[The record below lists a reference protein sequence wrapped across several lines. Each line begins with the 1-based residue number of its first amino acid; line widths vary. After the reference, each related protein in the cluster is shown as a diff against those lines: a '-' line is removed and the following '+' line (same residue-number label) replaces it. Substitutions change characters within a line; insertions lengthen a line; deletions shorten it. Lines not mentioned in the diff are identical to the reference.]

1 MSTLKKLLALTLALA
16 MVLSVSV
23 FAGSYS
29 DETYADAAEID
40 EACEEAIEVL
50 YALDIMVGDG
60 TNLKPNDTI
69 KRAEM
74 VKMIYVILNKGVDDD
89 AKNWK
94 GNSMFSDIKA
104 DDWYAGYVNYAGAT
118 KLVQGY
124 NGTFDAEAPLTTA
137 QAAKMILTA
146 IGYSAEGRG
155 YVGTNWEA
163 NVLSDAALLGLLEG
177 YDAPINGYAPRQW
190 VAKMLYNAFTA
201 KTYKSMAAI
210 PGNGLLTSTG
220 GMVVDTIEFAEKYL
234 GVKIATGVA
243 AATKTV
249 VLDGV
254 ASNNGVA
261 FIDADG
267 VEVFDLSNTGLTSAD
282 LGQEYTVVYKTATN
296 KALSVRN
303 TGTSVVVEVEGETIS
318 AKKMVYGT
326 GALKGDSAEAK
337 NHYEFTIGGTEFAV
351 DAQVKVLTNIDAYK
365 ASSVTSTNAA
375 GVAAIEA
382 ARDAAKNT
390 NNLVKVID
398 KDDDGSIDYVVKT
411 DSFYA
416 AVTKVNT
423 YSYKDYVWLQKAG
436 AGVAT
441 KYYVTD
447 SITCDE
453 DLVAGYIV
461 KVTPNM
467 DSKKYDLEVLGGETE
482 VYRTKLKSGVY
493 TINENEYRIAKGNLG
508 VNAPAKKS
516 LDIVVDDDLLVFSD
530 LHVTYLNSLDELNGM
545 LCVVTD
551 VEDHFV
557 VDRVGGYNAIKV
569 LTIDGTEAWIQY
581 ADQDATEAEL
591 EALIGHLYFLDVEDE
606 IADLEAYNAAVLDP
620 ALNPDVAVVEDPIT
634 AAINVKEDEVT
645 LRKNAGTKLMY
656 IDMDAE
662 FFLATTVKGKTVYSV
677 GTVAE
682 LGLGKDAAA
691 VVEGFSTEVDGWTT
705 IVAGL
710 IKATPKTAAADPE
723 TDKGYVLALS
733 EVYEVEVGTKTLYY
747 VDVLF
752 PGNVEDSIEVKST
765 QVTVVNNVYE
775 YTSEDD
781 VYTLVDPTFDNDYV
795 DNATATAKDKASF
808 NFTTGDYEIVNVNG
822 DEFQAAYKEGAAD
835 ELYHVWVPNAKKGAD
850 ILVKKVTWSADS
862 DSTSDRAVTDVTFEF
877 VTELDETAVN
887 LYRDVAG
894 YTYYT
899 DFSADWTYDADD
911 GELDYTMILVTIYE
925 IEDLVDADKD

>member
-23 FAGSYS
+23 FAGNYS
-29 DETYADAAEID
+29 EDTYADAAEID

-50 YALDIMVGDG
+50 YALDIMKGDG
-60 TNLKPNDTI
+60 TNLNPNDPI

-74 VKMIYVILNKGVDDD
+74 VKMIYVILNKGNDDL

-94 GNSMFSDIKA
+94 GNSMFADIKA

-124 NGTFDAEAPLTTA
+124 NGNFDAEAPLTTA

-155 YVGTNWEA
+155 YVGANWEA
-163 NVLSDAALLGLLEG
+163 NVLSDAALLGLLNG

-267 VEVFDLSNTGLTSAD
+267 VEIFDLSNTGLKAAD

-303 TGTSVVVEVEGETIS
+303 TGASVVVEVEGETIP
-318 AKKMVYGT
+318 AKKLVYGT

-351 DAQVKVLTNIDAYK
+351 DAQVKVLTNADAYK
-365 ASSVTSTNAA
+365 AAKVEATTAA
-375 GVAAIEA
+375 GVKAIED

-398 KDDDGSIDYVVKT
+398 KDNDGSIDYVVKT

-423 YSYKDYVWLQKAG
+423 YSYADYVWLQKAG
-436 AGVAT
+436 ASVAT
-441 KYYVTD
+441 KYYVED
-447 SITCDE
+447 SLTFDDE
-453 DLVAGYIV
+453 LVAGNVV

-467 DSKKYDLEVLGGETE
+467 DSKMYDLEVLGGETE
-482 VYRTKLKSGVY
+482 VTRTKLKSGVY

-516 LDIVVDDDLLVFSD
+516 LDIVVDDDLLVFAD

-545 LCVVTD
+545 LAVVTD

-557 VDRVGGYNAIKV
+557 VDRVGGYNAVKV

-581 ADQDATEAEL
+581 KDQAATEAEL

-606 IADLEAYNAAVLDP
+606 IAELTAYNVAALDP

-634 AAINVKEDEVT
+634 AAINAKADEVT
-645 LRKNAGTKLMY
+645 LRKNTASKLMY
-656 IDMDAE
+656 VDMEAE

-677 GTVAE
+677 GTVAD
-682 LGLGKDAAA
+682 LGLGKDTAK
-691 VVEGFSTEVDGWTT
+691 VEGFFTEVDGWTT
-705 IVAGL
+705 LVAGL
-710 IKATPKTAAADPE
+710 INATPDTTSTPDTNA
-723 TDKGYVLALS
+723 GYVLATS
-733 EVYEVEVGTKTLYY
+733 EVYAVEVGTKTLYY
-747 VDVLF
+747 VDVLLTD
-752 PGNVEDSIEVKST
+752 NTADTIQVAADEV
-765 QVTVVNNVYE
+765 VVIDELYA
-775 YTSEDD
+775 YSETEG
-781 VYTLVDPTFDNDYV
+781 VYTLTEVAFTGEYRDNKDADATSKDSFTFGKNDRYEIENV
-795 DNATATAKDKASF
+795 
-808 NFTTGDYEIVNVNG
+808 TGDTLQVVLNKDARYDIWTP
-822 DEFQAAYKEGAAD
+822 D
-835 ELYHVWVPNAKKGAD
+835 AKKGAD

-862 DSTSDRAVTDVTFEF
+862 DENETRAKTDVSFEF
-877 VTELDETAVN
+877 VTELDEFAINGTRVEG
-887 LYRDVAG
+887 G

-899 DFSADWTYDADD
+899 DFSGIFVD
-911 GELDYTMILVTIYE
+911 GENYDRTYTLLFVEIYE
-925 IEDLVDADKD
+925 IEDLVYADKD